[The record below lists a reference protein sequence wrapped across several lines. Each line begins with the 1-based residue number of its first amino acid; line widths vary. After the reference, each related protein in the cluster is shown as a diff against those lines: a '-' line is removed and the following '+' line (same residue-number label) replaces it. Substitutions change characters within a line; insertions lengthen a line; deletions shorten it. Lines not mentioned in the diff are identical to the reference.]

1 MEISILKK
9 QQSNKLI
16 FFGVLLLFLG
26 LLVGVFIPVIA
37 NPRMALSSHLE
48 GITNGFFLIILGLIW
63 NKLDLSARWLG
74 VIYWLSLYGTYA
86 TLIAVL
92 LAAIFKAGILMPIAG
107 GQKGTPVIEGIVSFL
122 VVSLAIGMLFFC
134 VILMIGL
141 YKHMHS
147 NHESES

>member
-1 MEISILKK
+1 MEISLLKK
-9 QQSNKLI
+9 RQSDKLI

-63 NKLDLSARWLG
+63 NKLELSGRWLG
-74 VIYWLSLYGTYA
+74 IIYWLSLYGTYA

-92 LAAIFKAGILMPIAG
+92 LAAIFKAGMLMPIAG
-107 GQKGTPVIEGIVSFL
+107 GQEGTPVIEGIVSFL

-141 YKHMHS
+141 YKHMYSH
-147 NHESES
+147 HDTES